1 MTRMTGLV
9 PKLIVFVICM
19 AIGGTIAFVGVK
31 ALNRPEPISAA
42 TEAPE
47 FAGDTPGA
55 EGGPSAFDLTR
66 QTATAEVEEVEGL
79 PPEDLAAVATNLLD
93 NKPVKALDPSGFP
106 RVSPITQFDGGPHQ
120 NANCTLASGAM
131 LARLGWGIVTSGST
145 LRSLQFDQDGGT
157 GLDDLNTALWTG
169 YGVVAKSGLIKPDQ
183 LKDLLAKGYG
193 AVVQGLYLYV
203 PESLRLQKSFT
214 GPHAIYLDAYWPG
227 DGSTPP
233 AYYVIDP
240 IGRPQWGYEGD
251 WWPASVVDEFATA
264 FTTAMG
270 NPNERHIASLGGAE
284 FAAASNGRIAA
295 AWAFPP
301 GGVPPE
307 ITDPDV
313 LPIPKS
319 GGNMPPGGEATPE
332 PGSASPSP
340 SGAPSPVPSG
350 PAEAGDSGP
359 PVPVLDPLDPVVT
372 VDDVVLIPWLL
383 VCVVQPIPP
392 GCPPG
397 DEGVFDP
404 PPDIVLKP
412 PPAGPAITIR
422 FVDSDR
428 PDVALV
434 GYTLEPSLASDVR
447 FWKDGTAETT
457 AQTAS
462 AIGSLD
468 IGGQPVFVAHLDVD
482 AATPYHFQVVAGD
495 ETSGAVSP
503 VGTFTTGAGIKLF
516 DIDLNTVADPSWKLG
531 TGISPFVHQGNDG
544 FAPPLLPA
552 KGGCPE
558 VSFGTKSYCLVA
570 DLLDTPKPDNCSTI
584 KVDYELVGIEGTGV
598 RIKALP
604 TTKGVLDD
612 GSMSFRAAIE
622 ALGPPGDGSVEVGC
636 LTPGLTYN
644 VALDVIGD
652 AGGALG
658 VEQVTAP

>member
-1 MTRMTGLV
+1 
-9 PKLIVFVICM
+9 
-19 AIGGTIAFVGVK
+19 
-31 ALNRPEPISAA
+31 
-42 TEAPE
+42 
-47 FAGDTPGA
+47 
-55 EGGPSAFDLTR
+55 
-66 QTATAEVEEVEGL
+66 
-79 PPEDLAAVATNLLD
+79 
-93 NKPVKALDPSGFP
+93 
-106 RVSPITQFDGGPHQ
+106 
-120 NANCTLASGAM
+120 
-131 LARLGWGIVTSGST
+131 
-145 LRSLQFDQDGGT
+145 
-157 GLDDLNTALWTG
+157 
-169 YGVVAKSGLIKPDQ
+169 
-183 LKDLLAKGYG
+183 
-193 AVVQGLYLYV
+193 
-203 PESLRLQKSFT
+203 
-214 GPHAIYLDAYWPG
+214 
-227 DGSTPP
+227 
-233 AYYVIDP
+233 
-240 IGRPQWGYEGD
+240 
-251 WWPASVVDEFATA
+251 
-264 FTTAMG
+264 
-270 NPNERHIASLGGAE
+270 
-284 FAAASNGRIAA
+284 
-295 AWAFPP
+295 
-301 GGVPPE
+301 
-307 ITDPDV
+307 
-313 LPIPKS
+313 
-319 GGNMPPGGEATPE
+319 
-332 PGSASPSP
+332 
-340 SGAPSPVPSG
+340 
-350 PAEAGDSGP
+350 
-359 PVPVLDPLDPVVT
+359 VLDPLDPVVT

-434 GYTLEPSLASDVR
+434 GYTVEPSLASDVR

-531 TGISPFVHQGNDG
+531 TGISPFVHQGDDG

-552 KGGCPE
+552 TGGCPE
-558 VSFGTKSYCLVA
+558 VSFGTKSYCLVV
-570 DLLDTPKPDNCSTI
+570 DPLDTPKPDDCSTI

-598 RIKALP
+598 KIKALP
-604 TTKGVLDD
+604 TTKGILDD

-644 VALDVIGD
+644 IALDVVGD